1 MKNFF
6 GEFKKFIQRGS
17 VLDMAVGVVIGGAF
31 TAIINAI
38 VQGVLMPVIGLL
50 TGGVDFSQMFVY
62 LKDTTGLTT
71 EELEAV
77 PKLMYGNVIS
87 AIISF
92 ILIALVLFLV
102 IKAFNKAKDAA
113 AKKEAEAAVPA
124 EPTTKVCPFCKS
136 EIPILA
142 VRCPHCTSELPA
154 EE

>member
-50 TGGVDFSQMFVY
+50 TGGVDFSHMFVY

-77 PKLMYGNVIS
+77 PKLMV
-87 AIISF
+87 
-92 ILIALVLFLV
+92 IAL
-102 IKAFNKAKDAA
+102 I
-113 AKKEAEAAVPA
+113 
-124 EPTTKVCPFCKS
+124 
-136 EIPILA
+136 
-142 VRCPHCTSELPA
+142 
-154 EE
+154 